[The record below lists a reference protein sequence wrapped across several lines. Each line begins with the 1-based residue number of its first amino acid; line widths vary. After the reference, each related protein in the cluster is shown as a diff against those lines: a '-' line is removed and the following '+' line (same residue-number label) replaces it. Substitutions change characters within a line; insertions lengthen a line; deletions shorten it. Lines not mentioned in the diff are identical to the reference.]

1 MVGVVHA
8 TPLTQEAIT
17 NEQNNMST
25 QDLVAKL
32 WNLCNLL
39 RDDGVTYHEYINELT
54 FLIFL
59 KMAEETGTEDTRTEK
74 EKTKKLKKGEERK
87 EANIPEGYR
96 WADIEAYNAA
106 SRLEEY
112 KKLLIHLG
120 SHGSRITKSIY
131 ANASTVVRKPATLD
145 KLVTEI
151 EKLDWY
157 SAKEEGLGD
166 MYEGLLEINA
176 TEKKSGAG
184 QYFTPR
190 VLINVMVELMQP
202 TLKDVIV
209 DPTAGT
215 GGFLISAH
223 HHIKTNNDILSLKP
237 TAYSKYQHK
246 TFYGMELVPDT
257 RRLAMMNLMLHD
269 LAVDDEE
276 SGILFG
282 DTLSNEGKQLPQASL
297 VLANPPFGTKM
308 GGGLPTRDDL
318 VHYTSNKQLAF
329 LHLIYHKLLK
339 PGGRAAVVLPDNV
352 LFEGSSGKTIRK
364 DLMEKCNLHTIIRLP
379 TGIFYAAG
387 VKTNV
392 LFFSKPEDP
401 RKDKGNTKNVWVYD
415 LRSNMPQFGKRTLL
429 TKEHFNEF
437 VEIFGDDPNEPN
449 EKARKAFVKK
459 HITKNSS
466 DDECRLR
473 CFTRKEIAQKE
484 ESLDLAWIRDDSTE
498 DNANLP
504 EPDVLV
510 SQAIEEMA
518 GAMNVLHEILVELG
532 AAEENQEVEL

>member
-1 MVGVVHA
+1 
-8 TPLTQEAIT
+8 
-17 NEQNNMST
+17 MST

-54 FLIFL
+54 YLIFL
-59 KMAEETGTEDTRTEK
+59 KMAAETETENRLPK
-74 EKTKKLKKGEERK
+74 
-87 EANIPEGYR
+87 GYR
-96 WADIEAYNAA
+96 WSNIESYNAA
-106 SRLEEY
+106 TRLEKY
-112 KKLLIHLG
+112 KELLLHLG
-120 SHGSRITKSIY
+120 TNGSKITRAIY
-131 ANASTVVRKPATLD
+131 ANANTVIRKPATLD

-151 EKLDWY
+151 DKLDWY
-157 SAKEEGLGD
+157 SAKAEGLGD

-190 VLINVMVELMQP
+190 VLINIMVELMQP
-202 TLKDVIV
+202 TLDDVIV

-223 HHIKTNNDILSLKP
+223 HYLDTHNDILTLNEK
-237 TAYSKYQHK
+237 AYDKYQHK

-257 RRLAMMNLMLHD
+257 RRLAMMNLMLHN

-282 DTLSNEGKQLPQASL
+282 DTLSSEGHALPSASL

-308 GGGLPTRDDL
+308 GGGVPTRDDL

-329 LHLIYHKLLK
+329 LHLIYHKILK

-352 LFEGSSGKTIRK
+352 LFEGSTGKTIRN

-392 LFFSKPEDP
+392 LFFSKPKNVRQDT
-401 RKDKGNTKNVWVYD
+401 GNTKNVWVYD

-429 TKEHFNEF
+429 TKNHFKEF
-437 VEIFGDDPNEPN
+437 VKCFGKNPSTPN
-449 EKARKAFVKK
+449 EKAREKFVKQF
-459 HITKNSS
+459 TKDN
-466 DDECRLR
+466 EGEPCRLR
-473 CFTRKEIAQKE
+473 CFSRKEIAEKDD
-484 ESLDLAWIRDDSTE
+484 SLDLSWIRDDSDE
-498 DNANLP
+498 DPSNLP
-504 EPDVLV
+504 EPDVLIIE
-510 SQAIEEMA
+510 AMEEMA
-518 GAMNVLHEILVELG
+518 GAMSELQAILVELG
-532 AAEENQEVEL
+532 VEEEAEEAVR

>member
-1 MVGVVHA
+1 
-8 TPLTQEAIT
+8 
-17 NEQNNMST
+17 MST

-59 KMAEETGTEDTRTEK
+59 KMAKETDMEDTRTEK
-74 EKTKKLKKGEERK
+74 EKTKKLKKGEQRK
-87 EANIPEGYR
+87 EANIPEGNR
-96 WADIEAYNAA
+96 WSDLEAYNSA

-112 KKLLIHLG
+112 KKILIHLG
-120 SHGSRITKSIY
+120 SHGSKITKAIY
-131 ANASTVVRKPATLD
+131 NNASTVIRKPATLD
-145 KLVTEI
+145 SLVTEI
-151 EKLDWY
+151 DKLDWY
-157 SAKEEGLGD
+157 SAKAEGLGD

-190 VLINVMVELMQP
+190 VLINLMVDLMQP
-202 TLKDVIV
+202 TLDDVIV

-223 HHIKTNNDILSLKP
+223 HYIKTHNDIMTLNEK
-237 TAYSKYQHK
+237 AYDKYQHK
-246 TFYGMELVPDT
+246 TFFGMEFVPDT

-269 LAVDDEE
+269 LAVDDDQ

-282 DTLSNEGKQLPQASL
+282 DTLSSEGEQLPNASL

-308 GGGLPTRDDL
+308 GGGLPTRGDL

-329 LHLIYHKLLK
+329 LHLIYHKILK

-352 LFEGSSGKTIRK
+352 LFEGSTGKTIRQ
-364 DLMEKCNLHTIIRLP
+364 DLMDKCNLHTILRLP

-392 LFFSKPEDP
+392 LFFSKPENI
-401 RKDKGNTKNVWVYD
+401 RKDKGNTKKVWVYD

-429 TKEHFNEF
+429 TKTHFKEF
-437 VEIFGDDPNEPN
+437 VECFGKEPFKPSDKKRENIIARHSREGGEPDDVQGGTSVAGGTTPGATP
-449 EKARKAFVKK
+449 
-459 HITKNSS
+459 
-466 DDECRLR
+466 CRLN
-473 CFTRKEIAQKE
+473 CFTREEIAEKDD
-484 ESLDLAWIRDDSTE
+484 SLDLAWIRDNDDE
-498 DNANLP
+498 DPSNLP
-504 EPDVLV
+504 EPDVLINE
-510 SQAIEEMA
+510 AIEEMA
-518 GAMNVLHEILVELG
+518 GAMNELKAILVELG
-532 AAEENQEVEL
+532 AEEEQEIV